1 LTGSCWKISVMISCG
16 IFDIFLR
23 FFLRLERK
31 KLLPRRRCLLGFRYL
46 EERREWTA
54 GR

>member
-23 FFLRLERK
+23 VF
-31 KLLPRRRCLLGFRYL
+31 
-46 EERREWTA
+46 
-54 GR
+54 